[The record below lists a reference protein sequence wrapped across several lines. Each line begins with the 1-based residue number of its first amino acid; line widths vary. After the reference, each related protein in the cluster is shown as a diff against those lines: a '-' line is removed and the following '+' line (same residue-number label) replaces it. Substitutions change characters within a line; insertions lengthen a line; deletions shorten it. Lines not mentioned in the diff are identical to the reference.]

1 MSFIIRVGWFE
12 SCNVYMD
19 RYAAISFARKYI
31 VCDHGKVNNT
41 WGCKLDGVL
50 SVLAWEEIA
59 YLVKIMSSI

>member
-1 MSFIIRVGWFE
+1 
-12 SCNVYMD
+12 MD

-31 VCDHGKVNNT
+31 VCDYGKVNNT